1 MRALIIFF
9 ATGIYS
15 GYAPI
20 APGTAGSVVGLV
32 VVWLVFG
39 PLWIHSPALCL
50 MVFAIA
56 FAIACWISDRAEKIF
71 DNHDDSRIVI
81 DEVLGMA
88 ATMFGNPI
96 TFGWLMLGFLLF
108 RVADVIKP
116 WPASLIDRRMRNGA
130 GVMLDDLAAA
140 IYANIVLQ
148 RDRAPALKVHARKEF
163 PMIQNAVILSTGDEI
178 TTGKVVDTN
187 ANYLADKLAEIG
199 IDLVAVLTVGDVP
212 DRLEWAW
219 RTAIEKGDVV
229 ISTGGIGP
237 TADDLTTETIARVAG
252 VKLRRDEAAVDHMKR
267 LFASIGRPMPEN
279 NLKQADFP
287 EGATI
292 IQNPL
297 GTAPGFRMPVTL
309 GGHTAHLIVLPGVPR
324 EMKPMMENTVI
335 PWIAANRGTDK
346 VYAVKIFQTFG
357 MSESALDEAVAG
369 LIKPEEA
376 KVSFRASFPQISLKI
391 RVEGA
396 TRRSRSQARRSC
408 RIACARK
415 SRSSFTPKATPR
427 WKKSSAACCIE
438 KKLTLAVAESCTGG
452 LIGHRI
458 TNVPGC
464 SQYFKGDL
472 VTYSYDVKEGVL
484 GVSAE
489 TLKAHGAVSEEC
501 VREMAAGVRQ
511 RTGAS
516 VSVATSGIAGPDGGT
531 PDKPVGT
538 VCIALSADDQ
548 SFTRRYQFRG
558 TRDWIK
564 LITSQVAL
572 DWLRRYAL
580 GLPIADST
588 LFRR

>member
-1 MRALIIFF
+1 
-9 ATGIYS
+9 
-15 GYAPI
+15 
-20 APGTAGSVVGLV
+20 
-32 VVWLVFG
+32 
-39 PLWIHSPALCL
+39 
-50 MVFAIA
+50 
-56 FAIACWISDRAEKIF
+56 
-71 DNHDDSRIVI
+71 
-81 DEVLGMA
+81 
-88 ATMFGNPI
+88 
-96 TFGWLMLGFLLF
+96 
-108 RVADVIKP
+108 
-116 WPASLIDRRMRNGA
+116 
-130 GVMLDDLAAA
+130 
-140 IYANIVLQ
+140 
-148 RDRAPALKVHARKEF
+148 
-163 PMIQNAVILSTGDEI
+163 MIQNAVILSTGDEI

-187 ANYLADKLAEIG
+187 ANYLSDKLAEIG

-237 TADDLTTETIARVAG
+237 TADDLTTETIAHVAG
-252 VKLRRDEAAVDHMKR
+252 VKVRRDEAAVDHMKR
-267 LFASIGRPMPEN
+267 MFASIGRPMPEN

-287 EGATI
+287 EGATV

-297 GTAPGFRMPVTL
+297 GTAPGFRMPVTIR
-309 GGHTAHLIVLPGVPR
+309 GHTAHLIVLPGVPR

-335 PWIAANRGTDK
+335 PWIATNRGTDQ

-369 LIKPEEA
+369 LIKPDEA

-391 RVEGA
+391 RVEGKPGEVD
-396 TRRSRSQARRSC
+396 RKLDELSHRVREKISQFIYAEGDTSMEE
-408 RIACARK
+408 
-415 SRSSFTPKATPR
+415 TVGHLL
-427 WKKSSAACCIE
+427 IE

-458 TNVPGC
+458 TNIPGC
-464 SQYFKGDL
+464 SQYFVGDL
-472 VTYSYDVKEGVL
+472 VTYSNDVKSDVL
-484 GVSAE
+484 GVSEE

-501 VREMAAGVRQ
+501 VREMAAGVRK

-580 GLPIADST
+580 GLPIADSAI
-588 LFRR
+588 FRS